1 MLLKEYAIMQSI
13 LIVINDAPYGSE
25 RPFNALRLAIKL
37 NEQELEAAQVRIF
50 LMSDAVTCAI
60 AKQNPAEGY
69 DIQQMLEIALAQGS
83 EIKMCKT
90 CIQARG
96 LSDIALVEGCSVA
109 TLDDLAQWTL
119 EADKVFTF

>member
-1 MLLKEYAIMQSI
+1 MQSI

-37 NEQELEAAQVRIF
+37 NEQEF
-50 LMSDAVTCAI
+50 
-60 AKQNPAEGY
+60 
-69 DIQQMLEIALAQGS
+69 ALAQGS